1 VIRGF
6 LQANERFLA
15 KPLNLTSRLLLIVG
29 AACLVGSFFFPL
41 WKMTLVAPQYRDG
54 LNLYIYSHKLEGG
67 GVDGQDLREINI
79 LNHYIGMRPIKEADF
94 VEMQWIPF
102 ILGLFI
108 LLSLRGVVF
117 GRMGNVVDLLA
128 LFTYFGLFS
137 MANFYYRL
145 YTYGTQLDPRAA
157 MTIDP
162 FVPVLI
168 GKNRIANFTQF
179 SYPQVAAYL
188 LLAFAICLILAM
200 FLSRKER
207 VSISAPVS

>member
-1 VIRGF
+1 MVQAF
-6 LQANERFLA
+6 LRANERFLA
-15 KPLNLTSRLLLIVG
+15 KSLTLSSRLLLIIG

-54 LNLYIYSHKLEGG
+54 LNLYIYSYQLEGG
-67 GVDGQDLREINI
+67 GVEGQDLREINI
-79 LNHYIGMRPIKEADF
+79 LNHYIGMRALEEADF

-102 ILGLFI
+102 ALGLFI

-128 LFTYFGLFS
+128 LVTYFGLFS

-145 YTYGTQLDPRAA
+145 YTYGTQLDPTAP
-157 MTIDP
+157 MTIEP

-168 GKNRIANFTQF
+168 GRNQIANFTQY
-179 SYPQVAAYL
+179 SYPQGGSYFL
-188 LLAFAICLILAM
+188 LGFAICLVLAM
-200 FLSRKER
+200 FLSRKEQPS
-207 VSISAPVS
+207 VSGAL